1 MSYFWFLRIHLW
13 LRMLTSCHALQ
24 MKYNGFA
31 ISLLWC
37 FVFWL
42 YIKIHSFFLFVLFCL
57 KKSLCKISLAKEFG
71 WNGAWTYF
79 LPSLGWGQVHLKGGL
94 RGFDKVLRE
103 NIVFYNLAFMFYLL
117 FFSSPLLSSLLS
129 FRVIDWKPWGRM
141 KIIPDSSKYTLLTLS
156 PSYPP

>member
-1 MSYFWFLRIHLW
+1 MVLPSVYYGVLYFDCIL
-13 LRMLTSCHALQ
+13 
-24 MKYNGFA
+24 KY
-31 ISLLWC
+31 I
-37 FVFWL
+37 
-42 YIKIHSFFLFVLFCL
+42 FFCLFCFVLFCL

-129 FRVIDWKPWGRM
+129 FRVIDWKP
-141 KIIPDSSKYTLLTLS
+141 
-156 PSYPP
+156 